1 MKGFLVKCEIDRL
14 LWRVLFLFLWSFVC
28 KILSLIFLI
37 YFGDD
42 NWDYLMDFFVIN
54 RGKNLKF
61 ENEI

>member
-42 NWDYLMDFFVIN
+42 KWEYLMDFFVIN

>member
-1 MKGFLVKCEIDRL
+1 MEGFLVKCEIDRL

-42 NWDYLMDFFVIN
+42 NWEYLMDFFVIN

>member
-1 MKGFLVKCEIDRL
+1 MEGFLVKCEIDRL

-42 NWDYLMDFFVIN
+42 KWEYLMDFFVIN

-61 ENEI
+61 ENGI

>member
-1 MKGFLVKCEIDRL
+1 MEGFLVKCEIDRL

-37 YFGDD
+37 YFVDD
-42 NWDYLMDFFVIN
+42 KWGYLMDFFVIN

>member
-1 MKGFLVKCEIDRL
+1 MNGFLVKCEIDRL

-37 YFGDD
+37 YFVDD
-42 NWDYLMDFFVIN
+42 KWEYLMDFFVIN

>member
-1 MKGFLVKCEIDRL
+1 MEGFLVKCEIDRL

-42 NWDYLMDFFVIN
+42 KWEYLMDFFVIN

>member
-37 YFGDD
+37 YFVDD
-42 NWDYLMDFFVIN
+42 KWGYLMDFFVIN

>member
-1 MKGFLVKCEIDRL
+1 MEGFLVKCEIDRL

-37 YFGDD
+37 YFVDD
-42 NWDYLMDFFVIN
+42 KWEYLMDFFVIN